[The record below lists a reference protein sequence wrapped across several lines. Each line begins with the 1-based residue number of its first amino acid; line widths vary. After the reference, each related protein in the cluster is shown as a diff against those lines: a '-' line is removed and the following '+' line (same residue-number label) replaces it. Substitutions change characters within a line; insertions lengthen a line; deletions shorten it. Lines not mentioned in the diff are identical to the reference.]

1 MKGKAKFKSKN
12 SKIEIKKLWIGWVVL
27 LLTDM
32 VSGQSVLSKIPAS
45 GASYSAFVPSGYDT
59 LAIARGDLNNDKL
72 EDLALVLR
80 SVKEVEKDA
89 DPNVEPPGRILV
101 ILFKSPEGYKTAAK
115 SDSVILCAG
124 CGGIFGDPFADISI
138 NRNVITIN
146 HYGGSAWR
154 WELTHR
160 FRYQQNDFYL
170 IGETNY
176 SYWNVK
182 MCDKLK
188 DFAGTNLKDVN
199 YLTGQFEE
207 KEITEECKLKVN
219 KKGKRKVEPLKK
231 LSDFSIEN

>member
-1 MKGKAKFKSKN
+1 MRYFLGIILIFMT
-12 SKIEIKKLWIGWVVL
+12 GV
-27 LLTDM
+27 
-32 VSGQSVLSKIPAS
+32 VSGQTVLSKIPAS
-45 GASYSAFVPSGYDT
+45 GTSYSAFVPTGYDT

-72 EDLALVLR
+72 EDLALVLK
-80 SVKEVEKDA
+80 SVKEDDKNA
-89 DPNVEPPGRILV
+89 DPNVEPPGRLLV
-101 ILFKSPEGYKTAAK
+101 ILFKGAEGYKTAAI
-115 SDSVILCAG
+115 SDSAILCFS

-138 NRNVITIN
+138 NRNVIVIN

-170 IGETNY
+170 IGQTDH

-188 DFAGTNLKDVN
+188 DFAGTHLKDVN

-219 KKGKRKVEPLKK
+219 KKGKRKVEPLRK
-231 LSDFSIEN
+231 LRDFSIEN